1 MISHPS
7 PHVLIKATNVA
18 IYIKEERR
26 DILFITRYSSKV
38 DILDLLVK
46 PILFSSKAYFFYSV

>member
-1 MISHPS
+1 MIRQTFLRYPESTP
-7 PHVLIKATNVA
+7 LLR
-18 IYIKEERR
+18 YIKEERR

-46 PILFSSKAYFFYSV
+46 PILFASKAYFFYSV